1 MDLVIFT
8 LGILGLYSW
17 ATFNKEE
24 TLVRELT
31 LKVLDLTPVFLLFFV
46 EPTLT
51 VSIWIVALLLAIQAI
66 RINGIIGAVIYLLT
80 YSFAGASIMY
90 NDFNLRYLIISFV
103 ITLILIA
110 INAPMLLKEKVNK
123 FILISGL
130 VYGLITFTSLIYC
143 SIAKQSPAFSLLVL
157 SDIFLAYNFIY
168 KADIGYWV
176 NMLFYTGLLLSAPL
190 LS

>member
-1 MDLVIFT
+1 MELVIFT

-17 ATFNKEE
+17 TVFNKED
-24 TLVRELT
+24 TLVRKLT
-31 LKVLDLTPVFLLFFV
+31 LKALDLTPVFLLFFV

-51 VSIWIVALLLAIQAI
+51 VTVWIVALLLAIQAI
-66 RINGIIGAVIYLLT
+66 RINGVVGAAIYLLT

-90 NDFNLRYLIISFV
+90 NDFNLTYLIISFV
-103 ITLILIA
+103 VTLVLIA
-110 INAPMLLKEKVNK
+110 INAPILLKEKVDK
-123 FILISGL
+123 PILVAGL
-130 VYGLITFTSLIYC
+130 VYGLITFTLLIYC
-143 SIAKQSPAFSLLVL
+143 SIAKQNPSFFLLVL

-168 KADIGYWV
+168 KADVGYWV